1 MKKHFLFMSVL
12 ASLFLAGCSQEEIAP
27 NGEDNGGI
35 DGNSYMSI
43 NLVSSDATGTRASV
57 NYEDGSGIENKVSK
71 VRFYFFN
78 GTGGAALV
86 KRNGDSYVN
95 YYDWTLGQ
103 NDQTDDNDDD
113 DVESILSAMIVIN
126 TAEQDKLPTM
136 VAAVVNPTITDTKSR
151 ALSDLKEHYADYA
164 TTTLTSEGNFV
175 MYNAVYAA
183 NNTDVSAT
191 SIKKENLQPNED
203 AAKDHPVTIY
213 VERNVAK
220 VSVEIA
226 AGFDATTN
234 RLALKHIVNKGQTN
248 EKEEDLKINGKQ
260 VYLELAGWD
269 LTAESSEGRL
279 VKKINPLWS
288 GTWWNRTHRS
298 FWAINS
304 MRENNKNV
312 YDNYD
317 AINNSFTTAL
327 YTNENAQKADIDP
340 IEGHKALNNTKVILK
355 GKLCDANGDAYT
367 IVRHL
372 GTYFMDD
379 PTTFSELKKSIL
391 TQLALS
397 KQYYFAVVEDGSEV
411 RRDPMTA
418 DDIDI
423 VAVKEQS
430 TEEDS
435 KKNCYVYA
443 QLSTAGKTKTWYASN
458 SQEAQPIEDNETIN
472 DELKKKD
479 VVAWALV
486 WKTGMTYYYYDI
498 KHLNE
503 MVGVV
508 RNHVYKTKVTKIA
521 GLGTPVF
528 TPGLPIYPE
537 KPDDNENYIAAEIN
551 ILSWCIVNNDY
562 ELEW

>member
-1 MKKHFLFMSVL
+1 MSVL
-12 ASLFLAGCSQEEIAP
+12 ASLFITGCSQEEIAP
-27 NGEDNGGI
+27 GGENNGEATT
-35 DGNSYMSI
+35 SYLAV
-43 NLVSSDATGTRASV
+43 NLVSSDVTGTRAASG
-57 NYEDGSGIENKVSK
+57 YEDGSTVENKVTK

-95 YYDWTLGQ
+95 YYDWTRDINQ
-103 NDQTDDNDDD
+103 KDDNDDND
-113 DVESILSAMIVIN
+113 IESILSATIVIN
-126 TAEQDKLPTM
+126 TVEQDKLPTM
-136 VAAVVNPTITDTKSR
+136 IAAVVNPTITDNKSR
-151 ALSDLKEHYADYA
+151 ALSDLKEHYANYA
-164 TTTLTSEGNFV
+164 TTSLTSEGSFV

-191 SIKKENLQPNED
+191 SIKPENLQSTEAN
-203 AAKDHPVTIY
+203 AKANPVTIY

-226 AGFDATTN
+226 AGFNETNN
-234 RLALKHIVNKGQTN
+234 RLALKQIVNKGQEN
-248 EKEEDLKINGKQ
+248 EQEEDLKINGNQ

-279 VKKINPLWS
+279 IKKINPKWQ
-288 GTWWNRTHRS
+288 GTWWNGTRRS

-304 MRENNKNV
+304 MREDNKNV
-312 YDNYD
+312 YGNYNV
-317 AINNSFTTAL
+317 INNPFTTAL

-340 IEGHKALNNTKVILK
+340 IEGHKNLNNTKVILK
-355 GKLCDANGDAYT
+355 GKLCDADGNAYT

-379 PTTFSELKKSIL
+379 PATFSELKKSIL

-397 KQYYFAVVEDGSEV
+397 KQYYFAVKEGDIEV

-423 VAVKEQS
+423 VAVEKQE
-430 TEEDS
+430 TEEES
-435 KKNCYVYA
+435 KNNCYVYA
-443 QLSTAGKTKTWYASN
+443 QLSTAGKAKTWYASN
-458 SQEAQPIEDNETIN
+458 SQEAQPITNSETMNE
-472 DELKKKD
+472 ELKKED

-498 KHLNE
+498 KHLND

-528 TPGLPIYPE
+528 NPELPIYPE
-537 KPDDNENYIAAEIN
+537 QPGKNENYIAAEID
-551 ILSWCIVNNDY
+551 ILSWRIVSNNY